1 MSNTSESSSQGFRK
15 KRITFIHPD
24 LGIGGAERLVI
35 DAALALQSAG
45 HRVII
50 YTSHR
55 DKDHCFEEA
64 RNGKLDVRIRG
75 NTVFPV
81 HLNGRFHIAMAIARQ
96 LHLVVEIFRERYQ
109 ARVAGQK
116 GEKGEVYKEGD
127 SRFDLDRSG
136 TDGTDDAE
144 ENAGLDDVFF
154 IDQLS
159 ACVPIIKIFGSTI
172 LDSITAEEE
181 YLEKAAERDSISS
194 KSPRPEGKGKLRILF
209 YAHFPDQLLSRIEEE
224 STNIKPLKT
233 LYRYPFDWLERWS
246 MSAAD
251 KVVANSKFSR
261 GVSMRVFGKRLGEV
275 GVVYPCVDT
284 DEKPDKPTEK
294 GKDDFLVDEEYWKG
308 KKVLL
313 SINRFERKK
322 NLELAIKAYH
332 LLGDRDRRDT
342 RLVIAGG
349 YDTRVQE
356 NVDYHK
362 ELESLAQSLDLKTT
376 TCKTALSA
384 LSAPDDI
391 DVMFLLSVPTLLKET
406 LLKSSKLLLY
416 TPSHEHFGIVPVEAM
431 FARLPVLAV
440 NTGGPLETVVEGETG
455 WLRTDQGVGEWTNV
469 IRKVLWQMSPE
480 ELREMGENGRRRVQE
495 KFSLRAMGENLEKV
509 IDTMLDNEPKQFLE
523 FRHMV
528 LLLQSMVLMVV
539 ALVLTVFRVWM
550 GW

>member
-64 RNGKLDVRIRG
+64 RNGKLDVRI
-75 NTVFPV
+75 
-81 HLNGRFHIAMAIARQ
+81 H
-96 LHLVVEIFRERYQ
+96 
-109 ARVAGQK
+109 
-116 GEKGEVYKEGD
+116 
-127 SRFDLDRSG
+127 
-136 TDGTDDAE
+136 
-144 ENAGLDDVFF
+144 
-154 IDQLS
+154 
-159 ACVPIIKIFGSTI
+159 
-172 LDSITAEEE
+172 
-181 YLEKAAERDSISS
+181 
-194 KSPRPEGKGKLRILF
+194 
-209 YAHFPDQLLSRIEEE
+209 
-224 STNIKPLKT
+224 
-233 LYRYPFDWLERWS
+233 
-246 MSAAD
+246 
-251 KVVANSKFSR
+251 
-261 GVSMRVFGKRLGEV
+261 
-275 GVVYPCVDT
+275 
-284 DEKPDKPTEK
+284 EKPDKPTEK